1 MARIQWDQPTEKL
14 YETGVDRGVLFVKKD
29 DGTYDKG
36 VGWNGLTAVTDSPSG
51 AEETA
56 LYANN
61 RKYLGLFSAEE
72 YGCTIECYTYP
83 DAWNECDGSI
93 DLIPGVRA
101 GQQTHRG
108 FGFTY
113 RTLIGN
119 DAQGDKYG
127 YKIHI
132 VYNCTASPS
141 EKSYATVND
150 SPEAI
155 TFSYEVATTTVD
167 IQTLVDGKKA
177 KPSATIVIDSTMLTK
192 TQLDAI
198 EDKLYGTANSDP
210 TLLSPDEIVALLG
223 PSGATGA
230 TGATAQG

>member
-1 MARIQWDQPTEKL
+1 MAKILWDQTGEKY
-14 YETGVDRGVLFVKKD
+14 YETGTDRGVLYVKKD

-61 RKYLGLFSAEE
+61 KKYLGLRSAEE

-83 DAWNECDGSI
+83 DEWNECDGSI

-119 DAQGDKYG
+119 DVLGDKKG

-155 TFSYEVATTTVD
+155 TFSYEVTTTTVD
-167 IQTLVDGKKA
+167 INTMVDGKKPN
-177 KPSATIVIDSTMLTK
+177 PSATLVLDSRLLT
-192 TQLDAI
+192 TEQLTAI
-198 EDKLYGTANSDP
+198 ENVLYGTENEDP
-210 TLLSPDEIVALLG
+210 TLPSPDQIITLLG